1 MNTIEHISLSNG
13 FKCIHI
19 VQIWSE
25 GDGERERVHHSS
37 HIFIQYTNVDW
48 THIRMNEYNQ
58 TLLLTHK
65 WI

>member
-25 GDGERERVHHSS
+25 GDGEREREFIIVHTYLYNIPMLIG
-37 HIFIQYTNVDW
+37 HIF
-48 THIRMNEYNQ
+48 E
-58 TLLLTHK
+58 
-65 WI
+65 